1 MACTQSGHVRQ
12 QEPSRLLLSSFYKE
26 ISCPNKHGGTSQCW
40 VPTYEIFHKLQNSV
54 GFFAKE
60 LPGISYSTEKLRTV
74 TCIHL
79 HNCKATNEICSRTC
93 YLGRRSWILFAVML
107 RFFTRLNLKMYIR
120 KCIYSSQN
128 ANTIGQF
135 LRKEEHPLFA
145 CSLAKIPQTSPFYT
159 L

>member
-1 MACTQSGHVRQ
+1 MEG
-12 QEPSRLLLSSFYKE
+12 LLNAGSPHMKYSTNFR
-26 ISCPNKHGGTSQCW
+26 NQW
-40 VPTYEIFHKLQNSV
+40 